1 MAQTTVMSNLPF
13 DSAQIVPNGK
23 SCNEW
28 EISLIYATAHLSPAV
43 PSCCWPFQRLRWRRK
58 TDRQPCP
65 MQRFPR
71 SWLKARIIN
80 NDQIA
85 KVTNRHLNFTQVIKS
100 GHKESHLTLRGGNRS
115 KRKETLNS
123 SRPINGSLCCHCWGY
138 VKFMSIACLDAVIK
152 MKLLSTCK
160 FLGCITHKNTMNHK

>member
-1 MAQTTVMSNLPF
+1 MGNLTNLCHSTFIPC
-13 DSAQIVPNGK
+13 SPLLLLTLSKA
-23 SCNEW
+23 
-28 EISLIYATAHLSPAV
+28 SLEAEN
-43 PSCCWPFQRLRWRRK
+43 R
-58 TDRQPCP
+58 RQPCP

-71 SWLKARIIN
+71 PWLKARIIN

-115 KRKETLNS
+115 KCKETLKS

-160 FLGCITHKNTMNHK
+160 FLGCITHKNTMSHK